1 MFLLISE
8 FGFGQINLNGEA
20 YYKLNI
26 IGYQDRDNNGCG
38 DIDGLRHIKATRLDE
53 TSFFLFEG
61 RKLYSDIDFEQTYTK
76 NNPIV
81 NLEFYKIVRWEN
93 WLGNCD
99 GGPNKNYDQIK
110 IDNKCFSSYQADAG
124 SNLLYLSV
132 TSKPYVKINGSS
144 EPLYLGN
151 SENIKIE
158 LPDNL
163 ESDSYNWKYKVGNG
177 AEKYIPTL
185 FNNKAILNI
194 KGEDF
199 LTENDF
205 GKTVYIWISTNCN
218 AGEEQAKGLAN
229 LNAYYKVNDC
239 SSKCKG
245 DVFKVMACKRACQN
259 GFGEYYKEE
268 LTAELIQNYQS
279 YNSNVISFTY
289 LKSAP
294 NVTSLKVS
302 NAECYDSGNSS
313 LEVKFD
319 RPLSDKEKLNITL
332 TNKNKGD
339 ELHNYLDIVF
349 NSNNSFEILNLTTGK
364 YDLQLNGFYDGAPIY
379 SSTIATPLTFE
390 IEKPLPLDF
399 SVISSDILCN
409 NAQNGTIK
417 ITPTGGTRDK
427 LGSDYYS
434 LDNGNNWVPFPNNAP
449 YTITGL
455 EPGTYRVKVKD
466 MNGCVAKVQ
475 TSVNGEIQLG
485 EDKVIE
491 KIITQPQLPLTV
503 NYTYKKNP
511 TFFGG
516 YNGQITAS
524 VSGGTLKDD
533 KSYNYKWVKST
544 GEEFSATAQYNSAD
558 NTYNISLNNVPAG
571 EYKLTVTDKN
581 YNVATNKANCSI
593 IGSSQVLTQPEP
605 IAITLSETR
614 LISCNTENADS
625 DMNKFSDGILSASVT
640 GGTQP
645 YQYVWSKFNDNTN
658 TWSVLGEEKSNILS
672 NLNAGKYSLNVVD
685 ANGIVQGTYN
695 TTSLVSKI
703 PSIRELIE
711 PIKLNLSF
719 DSINVSCS
727 QGNNGWAKANVTGG
741 IAPYRYT
748 WYNVSAGTV
757 SNNEISQ
764 LTAGEYFVEIT
775 DSKGCFIKGS
785 VVITE
790 PQSAVAIEYID
801 ILSPTFSGASNGRI
815 IAKITGGTP
824 YNDQSYQYGW
834 KNSKGQLQTASA
846 ELKDGFY
853 TITIDGVRADDYF
866 LTIKDKNYNEGTNLI
881 TNCSVLESKI
891 TLNEPEPLEIVL
903 EITHKISCNSANEF
917 GDNTDLNPNDGQR
930 DESQDGILTAHVTG
944 GTILPASVNDGL
956 PYYFYWKKQQF
967 DGSWKTLP
975 EFSGPTA
982 TNLSQGNYALNVK
995 DRNGIMLGTYVNN
1008 VLTQETDVT
1017 QFMQEPPKL
1026 SVSITHGNVFCN
1038 DGNDGWALATVEGGS
1053 PPYDYKWSNNVDVDK
1068 NTVLKAGEYWVF
1080 ITDANG
1086 CTTQESV
1093 VITQP
1098 AEPLAVKY
1106 TEILNPSFYKAT
1118 NGKIVAEVRGG
1129 TISSGNSYWFE
1140 WKNSKGILQTTQTSF
1155 NNGVFTISLNGVPEE
1170 TYILNVHDTNYDTA
1184 TNKSSCNVSNSVV
1197 TLDDPDPLEVNFEI
1211 VRSISCNANN
1221 EFGNEVDSR
1230 PQDNQRDESQ
1240 DGILTAHVKGGIQ
1253 LQEDKNN
1260 GLLYYYTW
1268 KKKAN
1273 DGSWKLLENKIETIE
1288 NLSEGTYAL
1297 NIEDANGIKLGA
1309 YVNNILTKEIDAI
1322 QYMPQPEKLGLTFT
1336 KLNASC
1342 NNGDDGWAEAHVSG
1356 GTPPYTY
1363 EWTNGE
1369 TTAKIENI
1377 TTNYY
1382 FVLVTDAK
1390 GCIIQGSIFVGD
1402 PKGVFSTEKIK
1413 NPTCNNGNDGS
1424 IILNVTGGN
1433 LPYSYLWNTGATTR
1447 DLQNVKAGNYE
1458 VTITCPDCCVYKK
1471 RFILKNPDPI
1481 IVDLGNDRTLCS
1493 DQILE
1498 LDASIADKNAQY
1510 SWTSTNG
1517 FTSNQS
1523 KVSLT
1528 KAGTYHVKVT
1538 SSLGCIGED
1547 EIVIKT
1553 SKALINSEFLLSSQA
1568 YLDEEV
1574 ILINT
1579 SDPFGESTKWVVPNE
1594 VKIVEQK
1601 EKYITLQFNKIGTY
1615 TIGLQQTQGECYA
1628 LYNKDIIVEK
1638 RSTLPSNQNATKF
1651 IIDFI
1656 VTPNPSNGNFK
1667 AVINLENSNAVNL
1680 RLFSTSGQY
1689 TAQKKDS
1696 GKKNYEIDFNTS
1708 LQAGMYILVLETEQ
1722 QTLVKK
1728 IIIY

>member
-1 MFLLISE
+1 MLVTSI
-8 FGFGQINLNGEA
+8 GFGQVIGEYEVIFTGWAMGDSHHHCGEA
-20 YYKLNI
+20 YVNI
-26 IGYQDRDNNGCG
+26 EFTDAKDNYRAIVLEYGDWNIGEYHYYTGVDAFRTTFKADKTPISMFFTASRRDRKSCNGNRPNN
-38 DIDGLRHIKATRLDE
+38 
-53 TSFFLFEG
+53 SG
-61 RKLYSDIDFEQTYTK
+61 RIYTTDKFHCFDLDFEFKQFK
-76 NNPIV
+76 NV
-81 NLEFYKIVRWEN
+81 VDE
-93 WLGNCD
+93 GD
-99 GGPNKNYDQIK
+99 G
-110 IDNKCFSSYQADAG
+110 
-124 SNLLYLSV
+124 
-132 TSKPYVKINGSS
+132 
-144 EPLYLGN
+144 LGN
-151 SENIKIE
+151 SSFNVKVYPKLVIVDPGIKNDLPTEGNIKIQSNIGFLPSEYNWQYSFNPVENEDPESSDWINLPQYNE
-158 LPDNL
+158 LSSFSANAMDILGTNAINYVGKKIYFRQKACGVVSQPVNYIVRL
-163 ESDSYNWKYKVGNG
+163 SAPVVNSQSVAPTTCSDSNDG
-177 AEKYIPTL
+177 AVTFTFNRTL
-185 FNNKAILNI
+185 F
-194 KGEDF
+194 
-199 LTENDF
+199 
-205 GKTVYIWISTNCN
+205 
-218 AGEEQAKGLAN
+218 AGEQLNYTLLDVTTNTPTEYNGRLSINSDKSYVINSLKKGSYMLQ
-229 LNAYYKVNDC
+229 LV
-239 SSKCKG
+239 G
-245 DVFKVMACKRACQN
+245 FKDGLSTSIDTDRYDLQ
-259 GFGEYYKEE
+259 
-268 LTAELIQNYQS
+268 
-279 YNSNVISFTY
+279 SFTIT
-289 LKSAP
+289 AP
-294 NVTSLKVS
+294 S
-302 NAECYDSGNSS
+302 
-313 LEVKFD
+313 
-319 RPLSDKEKLNITL
+319 PLDFTL
-332 TNKNKGD
+332 
-339 ELHNYLDIVF
+339 
-349 NSNNSFEILNLTTGK
+349 NSNNINCYGSQDGK
-364 YDLQLNGFYDGAPIY
+364 I
-379 SSTIATPLTFE
+379 T
-390 IEKPLPLDF
+390 
-399 SVISSDILCN
+399 
-409 NAQNGTIK
+409 

-434 LDNGNNWVPFPNNAP
+434 LDNGNSWVPFPNNAP

-455 EPGTYRVKVKD
+455 APGVYKVKVKD

-475 TSVNGEIQLG
+475 TLVNDAIQLG

-491 KIITQPQLPLTV
+491 ATITQPQLPLSV
-503 NYTYKKNP
+503 NYSYKQNP

-516 YNGQITAS
+516 YNGKITAS
-524 VSGGTLKDD
+524 ISGGTIKDD
-533 KSYNYKWVKST
+533 QSYDYKWVKST
-544 GEEFSATAQYNSAD
+544 GEELSSFVQYNSAD
-558 NTYNISLNNVPAG
+558 NTYNISLENIPAG
-571 EYKLTVTDKN
+571 EYRLTVTDKN
-581 YNVATNKANCSI
+581 YNVATNKQNCSVI
-593 IGSSQVLTQPEP
+593 ESSLVLTQPDP
-605 IAITLSETR
+605 IVITLLETQSV
-614 LISCNTENADS
+614 SCNTENTDS
-625 DMNKFSDGILSASVT
+625 DANKFSDGILSASVT

-645 YQYVWSKFNDNTN
+645 YEYVWSKFNDRTN
-658 TWSVLGEEKSNILS
+658 TWSVLSDEKSNTLN
-672 NLNAGKYSLNVVD
+672 NLNAGNYSLNVVD

-695 TTSLVSKI
+695 TTSLISKI
-703 PSIRELIE
+703 PSVRELIE

-719 DSINVSCS
+719 DSINVSCYD
-727 QGNNGWAKANVTGG
+727 GNNGWAKVNVTGG
-741 IAPYRYT
+741 VPPYNYA
-748 WYNVSAGTV
+748 WYNVNSGV
-757 SNNEISQ
+757 INNNEISQ
-764 LTAGEYFVEIT
+764 LKAGEYFVEIT

-785 VVITE
+785 IVITE
-790 PQSAVAIEYID
+790 PQSGVAIEYID
-801 ILSPTFSGASNGRI
+801 ILSPTFSGATNGRI
-815 IAKITGGTP
+815 TARITGGTQ
-824 YNDQSYQYGW
+824 YNDQSYQYEW
-834 KNSKGQLQTASA
+834 KNSKGQVQSASA

-866 LTIKDKNYNEGTNLI
+866 LTIKDKNYNQGANLI

-891 TLNEPEPLEIVL
+891 TLNEPEPLQIVL
-903 EITHKISCNSANEF
+903 EITRKISCNSANEF
-917 GDNTDLNPNDGQR
+917 GDNTDLNPDDGQR

-944 GTILPASVNDGL
+944 GTILPASANDGL
-956 PYYFYWKKQQF
+956 PYYFYWKKQQP
-967 DGSWKTLP
+967 DGSWKALP

-1017 QFMQEPPKL
+1017 EFMQEPPKL

-1038 DGNDGWALATVEGGS
+1038 GGNDGWALATVEGGS

-1086 CTTQESV
+1086 CTTQESA

-1098 AEPLAVKY
+1098 AEPLTVKY

-1118 NGKIVAEVRGG
+1118 NGKIVAEVTGG
-1129 TISSGNSYWFE
+1129 TISSSNSYWFE

-1155 NNGVFTISLNGVPEE
+1155 NDGVFTISLNGVAEE
-1170 TYILNVHDTNYDTA
+1170 TYMLNVHDANYDTA
-1184 TNKSSCNVSNSVV
+1184 TNKTSCTAANSVV
-1197 TLDDPDPLEVNFEI
+1197 TLEEPDPLEVTFEI
-1211 VRSISCNANN
+1211 VRTISCNVDN
-1221 EFGNEVDSR
+1221 EFGNETDNN

-1253 LQEDKNN
+1253 LQEDQNN
-1260 GLLYYYTW
+1260 GLPYYYTW
-1268 KKKAN
+1268 KKKES
-1273 DGSWKLLENKIETIE
+1273 DGSWKPLENHIETIE

-1297 NIEDANGIKLGA
+1297 NIEDANGVKLGT
-1309 YVNNILTKEIDAI
+1309 YVDNILTKEIDAI
-1322 QYMPQPEKLGLTFT
+1322 QYMPQPDKLSLTFT

-1390 GCIIQGSIFVGD
+1390 GCITQGSIFVGD

-1413 NPTCNNGNDGS
+1413 NPTCNNSNDGS

-1433 LPYSYLWNTGATTR
+1433 LPYTYLWNTGATTR

-1471 RFILKNPDPI
+1471 RFVLKNPDPI

-1517 FTSNQS
+1517 FTSNQP

-1528 KAGTYHVKVT
+1528 KAGAYHVKVT
-1538 SSLGCIGED
+1538 SSLGCTGED

-1574 ILINT
+1574 ILVNT

-1594 VKIVEQK
+1594 VKIVDQK

-1628 LYNKDIIVEK
+1628 LYNKDIMVEK

-1667 AVINLENSNAVNL
+1667 AIINLENSSAVNL

-1696 GKKNYEIDFNTS
+1696 GKKNYQVDFNTS